1 MFSAGFVQLLPQA
14 FSSENQNQNQNQILL
29 KLLNPVQLCK
39 ILLRGLSSIGIYFLL
54 LVLFNM
60 GDKVKSIIFWLG
72 GGRDLDIMGG
82 MRARAIR
89 GIIRE
94 RERLRLAAVPIP
106 IPAFV
111 PGMHAVSSADRA
123 AGIRAADDAL
133 KNAVRVAIAA
143 EAYAAVM
150 RSVTANL
157 TINVPNLHPQP
168 IPIPIPLNRARVAV
182 DADADNDNDF
192 NDDDDAAISDDG
204 HAEEGEDDLASYIDG
219 LIVTI
224 RVFYEG
230 LLDHPWDDTQMRC
243 LDCIWIGFLK
253 PVLLFIFKNTL
264 LLISKSFIGCSIL

>member
-1 MFSAGFVQLLPQA
+1 
-14 FSSENQNQNQNQILL
+14 
-29 KLLNPVQLCK
+29 
-39 ILLRGLSSIGIYFLL
+39 
-54 LVLFNM
+54 M
-60 GDKVKSIIFWLG
+60 GDKVKSIIFWMG

-89 GIIRE
+89 GIMRE
-94 RERLRLAAVPIP
+94 RERLRLAAVPVPIP

-150 RSVTANL
+150 RSVTANP
-157 TINVPNLHPQP
+157 TTNVPNLHLHPQP
-168 IPIPIPLNRARVAV
+168 IPIPVPLNRARVAI
-182 DADADNDNDF
+182 DADNDNDF
-192 NDDDDAAISDDG
+192 NDDDDAAILDDG
-204 HAEEGEDDLASYIDG
+204 HVEEGEDDLASYIDG

-253 PVLLFIFKNTL
+253 PVLLFIFRNTS
-264 LLISKSFIGCSIL
+264 LLIRKYL